1 MPGTEL
7 KFSDYERLNPFGGSL
22 SGSGSVGSSSTTN
35 PFAGP
40 GANLGSHR
48 GGGSLT
54 RRNTVVLIA
63 SVVIVVITTFA
74 FDLGGISH
82 WHQGLGAQLHDE
94 QHVTKAIHDM
104 HIGKLQKQLRRERE
118 LRQHEEMR
126 LKEDFEHKQQQMD
139 AQVENHIASIHQ
151 TYNQQLEHL
160 SHHARTNAQQA
171 ERSAQEAAALKEQ
184 QQKHRTELA
193 SIAHNLVKHGQ
204 AMITHVG
211 SNTALPGSAGYAAQ
225 QQPQN
230 IYPSE
235 YPSRGQAQDQMW
247 QQPEG
252 RQQQQQQGKSWQQ
265 PEEIQ
270 QQQAMMQQPNP
281 FVESEEEDYSD

>member
-1 MPGTEL
+1 MPGTKL

-193 SIAHNLVKHGQ
+193 SIAHNLVKCLHFVSFCFFPSQLLMPHHHANYRHGQ

-252 RQQQQQQGKSWQQ
+252 RQQQQQQGKSW
-265 PEEIQ
+265 
-270 QQQAMMQQPNP
+270 
-281 FVESEEEDYSD
+281 